1 MATKSNISYNHY
13 ISKPEDKT
21 PKPLGSFVNSNFMFK
36 KAWEQPDTPW
46 RCHENAFLMYREI
59 RKKEDEFIKNDKTR
73 KEKGLAV
80 RTIGLMSPRLNDFR
94 DISFTVNS
102 QTAQVADGNKSI
114 EWTGFFIPDET
125 AMYQFTFTTGV
136 PGRIWIGDAA
146 CYDFT
151 DNNKHNGRIRLKKD
165 DYCAV
170 RFQYFNY
177 TTTGN
182 VDIAVTKIGGKL
194 NAPPNFKTVI
204 ESDGKQFFRKLMYYG
219 FVGSGVRGRIH
230 FYHNNGENY
239 RQIQDSK
246 NSRLVINGRAVS
258 FSSSNM
264 TINRDEDAELIIQQT
279 PLYKIEIVS
288 AFFGNSRSPQ
298 LNVKQKLID
307 IANQNNGNIIIKSAK
322 GEYMRLFGD
331 PDPKIATYRSE
342 VSRLSSTCLYPV
354 APRQPSIPG
363 QPRISS
369 QPPRPPR
376 MPSRP
381 TMSWWTRR
389 FGGEARYQREMR
401 AYNQQTGLYNKLM
414 RDYKKLMEEHRKH
427 VQNQRNTYIEL
438 LKSYFRNMHA
448 YRQQEI
454 PAHVRKINSF
464 NACQGTIRSMNNY
477 IQSSVSNKLTVTIKR
492 IAVGANG
499 NMYLNDNCQ
508 VVLDYNEAA
517 NKNSELIIPVNTFGG
532 KCVSNSAIQI
542 LDDGRVRVNGIDWIK
557 PLNNN
562 ERNAIPVRSW
572 KGKKSTLEKNAN
584 FESLFSQNG
593 KYKLEYSKVL
603 GKLIYKYATYPAIT
617 SYTYGK
623 NHPVI
628 YTNIYNNITSPD
640 QKKPPIAYYLYR
652 AKYDEIGGEIWMKE
666 ATDSGELLLTSIKLD
681 EPGLKNTGYTRQS
694 GYPVPN
700 ESSYTISANV
710 PSRDDCRTKC
720 TESNKCGNYFYNPNS
735 KECWTDISSKIHPT
749 YNNYSIQGSNE
760 RWANIYTKNYKM
772 ENKYQNEIVKQMKTP
787 LNYTIANNKLGT
799 GSGSKVEGFSD
810 IPERYLTTLKKRP
823 DTNTEEGRIN
833 DLQVLMY
840 QQNVLHSL
848 SSIAAITFLV
858 GAIVLARN

>member
-13 ISKPEDKT
+13 ISKSEDKT
-21 PKPLGSFVNSNFMFK
+21 PTPSGTFVNSNFMFK
-36 KAWEQPDTPW
+36 KAWEQSDTPW
-46 RCHENAFLMYREI
+46 RCHNNAFLMYREI
-59 RKKEDEFIKNDKTR
+59 RKKEDEFIKNDTTR

-80 RTIGLMSPRLNDFR
+80 RTIDLMSPRLNGFR

-102 QTAQVADGNKSI
+102 QTAQTADGNKSI

-125 AMYQFTFTTGV
+125 AMYQFAFTTGV
-136 PGRIWIGDAA
+136 PGRIWIGDTA

-151 DNNKHNGRIRLKKD
+151 DNTKHKEPIRLRKD

-170 RFQYFNY
+170 RFQYLNY

-182 VDIAVTKIGGKL
+182 VDIAVTKTGGKL

-204 ESDGKQFFRKLMYYG
+204 NSDGKQFFRKLMYYG
-219 FVGSGVRGRIH
+219 FVGSRERGRVH

-246 NSRLVINGRAVS
+246 NSKLVINGRAVS
-258 FSSSNM
+258 YSSSNI
-264 TINRDEDAELIIQQT
+264 TYDKDEDAELIIKQT

-298 LNVKQKLID
+298 LNVKQKIID
-307 IANQNNGNIIIKSAK
+307 IANQNNGNVIINSAK

-331 PDPKIATYRSE
+331 PDPKIATYRTE
-342 VSRLSSTCLYPV
+342 VPKLSSTCLYPT
-354 APRQPSIPG
+354 APT
-363 QPRISS
+363 
-369 QPPRPPR
+369 PPR
-376 MPSRP
+376 MPTMNWWQFRMP
-381 TMSWWTRR
+381 TMNWWTRR
-389 FGGEARYQREMR
+389 FGGEARYQREMNNWR
-401 AYNQQTGLYNKLM
+401 NQITRQANIYREEVNLWRQKSHT
-414 RDYKKLMEEHRKH
+414 YKE
-427 VQNQRNTYIEL
+427 QD
-438 LKSYFRNMHA
+438 
-448 YRQQEI
+448 I
-454 PAHVRKINSF
+454 PAHRQKVNSF
-464 NACQGTIRSMNNY
+464 NDCQGTIRNMNEY
-477 IQSSVSNKLTVTIKR
+477 IQSSGSNKLTVTIKR

-508 VVLDYNEAA
+508 VVLDYNDAA
-517 NKNSELIIPVNTFGG
+517 NKDSELIIPVHTFGG
-532 KCVSNSAIQI
+532 NCVSNSAIEI
-542 LDDGRVRVNGIDWIK
+542 LDDGTVKVNGTDWIK

-562 ERNAIPVRSW
+562 ERNAIPIRYW
-572 KGKKSTLEKNAN
+572 KGKKSTLEKNKN

-623 NHPVI
+623 NHPFI

-640 QKKPPIAYYLYR
+640 QTKPPIAYYLYR

-666 ATDSGELLLTSIKLD
+666 TTNSGELLLTSMQLD
-681 EPGLKNTGYTRQS
+681 EPGLKNTGYTRHR

-710 PSRDDCRTKC
+710 PSIYDCRTKC
-720 TESNKCGNYFYNPNS
+720 TESNKCGNYFYNQNS
-735 KECWTDISSKIHPT
+735 KECWTDVSSKLHPT

-760 RWANIYTKNYKM
+760 TWANIYTKKYKM
-772 ENKYQNEIVKQMKTP
+772 ENKYQNEIVKRMMTP
-787 LNYTIANNKLGT
+787 IDYTIANNKLET

-810 IPERYLTTLKKRP
+810 IPERYLTTLKNRP

-833 DLQVLMY
+833 DLQVLLY

>member
-1 MATKSNISYNHY
+1 
-13 ISKPEDKT
+13 
-21 PKPLGSFVNSNFMFK
+21 MFK
-36 KAWEQPDTPW
+36 KAWEQPEPPW

-80 RTIGLMSPRLNDFR
+80 RTINLMSPRFNDFR
-94 DISFTVNS
+94 DLSFTVNS

-125 AMYQFTFTTGV
+125 ANYHFKFTNEGI
-136 PGRIWIGDAA
+136 GRIWVGQEA
-146 CYDFT
+146 CYDFV
-151 DNNKHNGRIRLKKD
+151 DNNKHTSAVQLKKD

-170 RFQYFNY
+170 RFQYSNY
-177 TTTGN
+177 PTTGN
-182 VDIAVTKIGGKL
+182 VDIVVTKNGVQL
-194 NAPPNFKTVI
+194 TAPPNFKTVI
-204 ESDGKQFFRKLMYYG
+204 DSDGKQFFRKLMYYG
-219 FVGSGVRGRIH
+219 FVGSGVRGRVH

-264 TINRDEDAELIIQQT
+264 TIHRDEDAGLTIQQT

-342 VSRLSSTCLYPV
+342 VPRLSSTCLYPT
-354 APRQPSIPG
+354 APT
-363 QPRISS
+363 QPRSPAQPRRPPQP
-369 QPPRPPR
+369 QPPR
-376 MPSRP
+376 RP

-401 AYNQQTGLYNKLM
+401 AYWQQMHNYNVQMNNYKRQLHDLSANYNYQMNLYA
-414 RDYKKLMEEHRKH
+414 RDFT
-427 VQNQRNTYIEL
+427 N
-438 LKSYFRNMHA
+438 
-448 YRQQEI
+448 YRDQQI
-454 PAHVRKINSF
+454 PAHNRKVNDF
-464 NACQGTIRSMNNY
+464 NVCQGTIRNMNNY
-477 IQSSVSNKLTVTIKR
+477 IQSSFSNKLTVTIKR

-508 VVLDYNEAA
+508 VVLDYNNTA
-517 NKNSELIIPVNTFGG
+517 NKNSDLIIPVNTFGG
-532 KCVSNSAIQI
+532 NCVSNSAIEI
-542 LDDGRVRVNGIDWIK
+542 LDDGRVRVNGMDWTK
-557 PLNNN
+557 PINN

-572 KGKKSTLEKNAN
+572 KGKKSTLEKNKN

-603 GKLIYKYATYPAIT
+603 GKLIYKHATSPAIK

-623 NHPVI
+623 NRPFI

-640 QKKPPIAYYLYR
+640 QNKPPIAYYLYR
-652 AKYDEIGGEIWMKE
+652 AAYDEVGGEIWMKE
-666 ATDSGELLLTSIKLD
+666 TTDSGKLLLTSVRLD
-681 EPGLKNTGYTRQS
+681 DPNLKHTGYNRHR

-700 ESSYTISANV
+700 ESSYTISTNV
-710 PSRDDCRTKC
+710 PSIDNCRTKC

-735 KECWTDISSKIHPT
+735 KECWTDISSKIHPVS
-749 YNNYSIQGSNE
+749 NNYSIRGRNE
-760 RWANIYTKNYKM
+760 RWANIYTKTYKM
-772 ENKYQNEIVKQMKTP
+772 ENKYQNEVVKKMMTP
-787 LNYTIANNKLGT
+787 LEYTIANNKLGT
-799 GSGSKVEGFSD
+799 GTGGSKVEGFSD
-810 IPERYLTTLKKRP
+810 IPERYLTKLKKRP

-833 DLQVLMY
+833 DLQVLLY